1 MFYNRVQGNYD
12 YYSSGQ
18 MPNTYGASINWDSIP
33 NFILDFKN
41 IGTIDPFA
49 FANVNVSSRDI
60 QSNDLPRTANFS
72 LTIEKRLPGN
82 NIFAVAYVGTQGR
95 HLPQQRSMNI
105 IPLGKLSSGTLN
117 GVDLSVPANRAGLA
131 DSVLKQFRPFPAYNT
146 VGFYQ
151 FTGTSSY
158 HSLQA
163 TLSHQSGK
171 NLQYFATYT
180 FAKALGTVATNETD
194 GSAWADPIDTRG
206 RSWGV
211 LPFDRTHVFNLS
223 YNYTLPKVAR
233 GSFDNKLTRGVFN
246 GWQISGITT
255 FQTGTPIRLRFSG
268 AINDARAGLAWFG
281 TDAFNILGQSIGAVA
296 PVYVNNPLAGGSK
309 VGDQYFNLNALAI
322 PKFPNNGPAQPPFYL
337 RAPSRSNFDVSF
349 FKNFNFSES
358 KKFQF
363 RAGFFNIFNQAYP
376 SQITTAGG
384 FGQSD
389 IYLTLNT
396 VCVANGTVTVPN
408 GAGGTTSV
416 CDPTKG
422 FELDQ
427 ATKDNFGKIVNKHGR
442 RIVEFAFKFY
452 F

>member
-1 MFYNRVQGNYD
+1 M
-12 YYSSGQ
+12 
-18 MPNTYGASINWDSIP
+18 
-33 NFILDFKN
+33 
-41 IGTIDPFA
+41 
-49 FANVNVSSRDI
+49 
-60 QSNDLPRTANFS
+60 
-72 LTIEKRLPGN
+72 
-82 NIFAVAYVGTQGR
+82 
-95 HLPQQRSMNI
+95 
-105 IPLGKLSSGTLN
+105 N
-117 GVDLSVPANRAGLA
+117 GVDLSVPANRAGIA
-131 DSVLKQFRPFPAYNT
+131 DSVIKQFRPFPAYNT

-223 YNYTLPKVAR
+223 YNYTLPKLAR

-281 TDAFNILGQSIGAVA
+281 TDAFNIQGQSVGAVA
-296 PVYVNNPLAGGSK
+296 PVYLANPSAGGSK
-309 VGDQYFNLNALAI
+309 VGDQYFDFNAIGI
-322 PKFPNNGPAQPPFYL
+322 PKFPNTGPAQPPFYL
-337 RAPSRSNFDVSF
+337 RTPSRSNFDVSF

-396 VCVANGTVTVPN
+396 VCVANGTVNVPN

-416 CDPTKG
+416 CDPVKG
-422 FELDQ
+422 FEFDQ
-427 ATKDNFGKIVNKHGR
+427 ATKDNFGKIINKHGR